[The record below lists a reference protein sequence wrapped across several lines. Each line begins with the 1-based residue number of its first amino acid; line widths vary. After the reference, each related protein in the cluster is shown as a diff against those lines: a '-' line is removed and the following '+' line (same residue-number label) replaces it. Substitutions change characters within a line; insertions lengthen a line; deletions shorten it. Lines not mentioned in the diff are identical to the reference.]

1 MVSQILIVMIFA
13 IGVTI
18 FAERR
23 NIPAPLLLAAVGLA
37 ASFIP
42 GLGRLELEPEIIL
55 TVVLPPLLFSAASEF
70 SFVSFIRRF
79 GSIFNLGVLLVAVTT
94 AVVGG
99 FAAAA
104 IPGMTLG
111 VALVLGAVISPP
123 DAVTAVAVGRKL
135 KLPAQMMTVLKGES
149 LINDAAALTLFTF
162 AAASVTGTHLAI
174 PNLFLFLGYA
184 AVVGI
189 VVGIAIGAI
198 VHRVRMRLGNASL
211 ATVLSVLVPFTAY
224 ILAEELGASGVL
236 AVVAAG
242 FSLGHNAGETN
253 YAARLQE
260 RQFWRTADALLEA
273 FVFAYIGLQFRWVL
287 ADAEESGFD
296 VPQLLGMSV
305 LILIA
310 VIAVRVAWVYLTSII
325 SRWRSRAVEK
335 RVAEFDQRMAA
346 LEGERAERLAGR
358 RGRFSQRMEQARE
371 ARKQGGFDLLP
382 PFTWQ
387 ENLVIGWTGMRGVVT
402 LAAAAGIPLVTV
414 TGAAF
419 PGRDVIQVV
428 AFVVTIGTLL
438 IQGLTLPWLIKHL
451 AISDPDDGRKR
462 QAQFRIADEVAREAT
477 VAAVMKFRQEHT
489 DAKSKRLAEMMLQ
502 RSTTQGQDTR
512 FAEVNDVILELK
524 ELILVAQRMA
534 VVRARDE
541 RRLDDEVMREVL
553 EELDLEQA
561 ATAGTTP
568 GKFGG
573 R

>member
-18 FAERR
+18 FADRR
-23 NIPAPLLLAAVGLA
+23 NIQAPLLLAAVGLA

-55 TVVLPPLLFSAASEF
+55 TVVLPPLLFSAATEF

-99 FAAAA
+99 LAAAT
-104 IPGMTLG
+104 IPGMTLA

-135 KLPAQMMTVLKGES
+135 KLPSQMMTVLKGES

-174 PNLFLFLGYA
+174 PNLFLFLLYS

-189 VVGIAIGAI
+189 IVGVVIAMI
-198 VHRVRMRLGNASL
+198 VHRVRLRLTNASL
-211 ATVLSVLVPFTAY
+211 STVLSVLVPFTAY

-253 YAARLQE
+253 YAARMQE

-287 ADAEESGFD
+287 ADAEEKGFD
-296 VPQLLGMSV
+296 LPQLLGLSA
-305 LILIA
+305 LILVA
-310 VIAVRVAWVYLTSII
+310 VIVVRIGWVFFTSVI

-335 RVAEFDQRMAA
+335 RVAEFDRRMAA

-414 TGAAF
+414 AGEAF

-438 IQGLTLPWLIKHL
+438 IQGLTLPWLIKRL
-451 AISDPDDGRKR
+451 DIGDPDDERKR
-462 QAQFRIADEVAREAT
+462 RAQFKIADEVAREAT
-477 VAAVMKFRQEHT
+477 VAAVMEFRNSHT
-489 DAKSKRLAEMMLQ
+489 DAKSRRLAEMMLQ
-502 RSTTQGQDTR
+502 RSAVQGQDNR
-512 FAEVNDVILELK
+512 FAEVNDVIFELK
-524 ELILVAQRMA
+524 ELILGAQRTA
-534 VVRARDE
+534 VVKARDE

-561 ATAGTTP
+561 STEASTP
-568 GKFGG
+568 GRFGG